1 MIGIPSL
8 HEMVARELARRQEG
22 DSKYPALSFIVND
35 GAGAMTDAE
44 AAAKAT
50 IAAFDAKDIAR
61 RVTVT
66 SSIAEAVVTALR
78 AVHPRRMILMR
89 RIVSSPLRTE
99 ELARPEIELEAGR
112 DDDALQRAAERLA
125 KLRDGAF

>member
-1 MIGIPSL
+1 
-8 HEMVARELARRQEG
+8 MVQRELARRLEG
-22 DSKYPALSFIVND
+22 DGKYPALSFIVSD
-35 GAGAMTDAE
+35 EAGAMTDAE

-50 IAAFDAKDIAR
+50 LAAFDANDFAG

-66 SSIAEAVVTALR
+66 STIAEAVVTALR
-78 AVHPRRMILMR
+78 AVHPKRMILMR
-89 RIVSSPLRTE
+89 RIVSSPLRAE

-125 KLRDGAF
+125 KLRDGAV

>member
-1 MIGIPSL
+1 MVGIPSL

-22 DSKYPALSFIVND
+22 DGKYPALSFIVND
-35 GAGAMTDAE
+35 EAGAMTDAE

-50 IAAFDAKDIAR
+50 IAALDANDFAR

-66 SSIAEAVVTALR
+66 SAIAEAVVTALR
-78 AVHPRRMILMR
+78 AVYPKRMILMH
-89 RIVSSPLRTE
+89 RIVSSPLRAE

-125 KLRDGAF
+125 KLPDGAF